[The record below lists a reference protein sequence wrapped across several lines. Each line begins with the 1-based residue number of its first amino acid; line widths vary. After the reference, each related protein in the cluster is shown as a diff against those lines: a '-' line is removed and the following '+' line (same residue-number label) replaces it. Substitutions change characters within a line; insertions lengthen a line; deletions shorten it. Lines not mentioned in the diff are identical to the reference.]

1 MKRAELRKK
10 QIQSFIG
17 RKYGDSVIIAF
28 TGKLK
33 NVSHNKKSSVYLLR
47 CGCGNLFEKAVN
59 HLRHKADCGCK
70 TKSRRSQRRGSYL
83 PHGIASFN
91 ELYSSY
97 KNRAKY
103 TNKEFTL
110 TKEEFKKLTSSKCYY
125 CGVEPSQKLKQSR
138 IVEEDGFYIYNGI
151 DRIDSSVGYVY
162 GNCVSCCEICN
173 KAKRDLS
180 METFK
185 IWIKRLVNYYRD
197 GV

>member
-1 MKRAELRKK
+1 MKKTELRNK

-33 NVSHNKKSSVYLLR
+33 NISHNKKSSIYLLR

-59 HLRHKADCGCK
+59 HLRYKADCGCK
-70 TKSRRSQRRGSYL
+70 TKTRRSHKRGSYL
-83 PHGIASFN
+83 SYGVSSFN

-110 TKEEFKKLTSSKCYY
+110 TKEEFKEITSSNCYY

-138 IVEEDGFYIYNGI
+138 IDEKDGIYIYNGI
-151 DRIDSSVGYVY
+151 DRINSSVGYLY
-162 GNCVSCCEICN
+162 DNCVPCCEICN
-173 KAKRDLS
+173 KAKRDLTI
-180 METFK
+180 EDFK
-185 IWIKRLVNYYRD
+185 NWIKRLISYYKD
-197 GV
+197 GI